1 MADEARVGVL
11 LERLSDADAR
21 VRLDAVEALGAL
33 RDEALPALDAL
44 TLLLDDPDGEVRLA
58 AVHALGSMDP
68 RETEDALK
76 WALQSDDYR
85 VQLAVHALIQGTART
100 RGPDSTLW
108 RDPAIGRFE

>member
-1 MADEARVGVL
+1 MADEARGGVPL
-11 LERLSDADAR
+11 QRLAQAHAR
-21 VRLDAVEALGAL
+21 GPPDPAEGPGAL